1 MVTTPKPNFLTWFSL
16 NVVINLTMRNLKY
29 VIGIIILITINSC
42 KLKSSIVEIKYIYT
56 ISMGPGEGNPYE
68 IIYRSKNIKT
78 RISGATYLNSD
89 TSNIDNGYLIKN
101 IETNKWNS
109 LVKSIDIKEF
119 FSLDNRIGCPGC
131 RDEPVKTIE
140 IKTSNKS
147 HRVSYS
153 FQPPDQLKDLM
164 KLIGE

>member
-1 MVTTPKPNFLTWFSL
+1 
-16 NVVINLTMRNLKY
+16 MRNLKY
-29 VIGIIILITINSC
+29 IIGIIILVTINSC
-42 KLKSSIVEIKYIYT
+42 KLKSSIVEIKYTYT
-56 ISMGPGEGNPYE
+56 VSMGPGEGNPFE
-68 IIYRSKNIKT
+68 IIYSPKNIKT
-78 RISGATYLNSD
+78 RFSGADMNAFSD
-89 TSNIDNGYLIKN
+89 TSNIDNGYLIKK

-153 FQPPDQLKDLM
+153 FQPPDQIKDLM
-164 KLIGE
+164 KLIDK